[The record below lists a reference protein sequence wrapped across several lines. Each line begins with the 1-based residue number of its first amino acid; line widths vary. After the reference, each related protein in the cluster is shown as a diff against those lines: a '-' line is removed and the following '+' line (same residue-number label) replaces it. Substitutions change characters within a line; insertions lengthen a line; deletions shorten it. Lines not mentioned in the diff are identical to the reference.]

1 MCSVGFFFS
10 TSSSSRFFFL
20 LCEFAL
26 FFSMEFFFFF
36 FSIVLLTQSHRLLRR
51 ASLQTTGAPQKLI
64 LFPWGKKSFL
74 VLGLQRDGNVAFF
87 HAKNRLPEAFLLS
100 PQLVLVVAEF
110 PHAPKVRNF
119 SVCFDVFQ
127 GQECKDTPWDGA
139 SDRRCVFL
147 GLSFFLS
154 VSIAHK
160 RVFVLEILLYFKR
173 N

>member
-10 TSSSSRFFFL
+10 TSSSSRFFFCCVNL
-20 LCEFAL
+20 HY
-26 FFSMEFFFFF
+26 FFQWNFFFF